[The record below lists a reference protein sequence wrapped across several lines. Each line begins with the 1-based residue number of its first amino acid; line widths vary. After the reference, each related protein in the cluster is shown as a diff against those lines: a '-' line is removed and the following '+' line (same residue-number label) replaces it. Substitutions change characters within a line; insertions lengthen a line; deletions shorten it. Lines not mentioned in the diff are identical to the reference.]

1 MRSGDEA
8 HKGDH
13 LTGDGHLTDE
23 TIMAIIAMTQHIGTR
38 AVELGRLTA
47 ELLDYRLLTAEQLYA
62 EVAQRY
68 HVAPAQLVIVDE
80 RRPHFWERLKADT
93 QRFAAFFRAVV
104 LKEMAADRL
113 VVVGRSVTYQLPHS
127 RCGLRVR
134 LVGPLEDRTKAVAS
148 EEKLATAVAERR
160 VRDYDRELRARIQ
173 TLYNFDLD
181 DPVNFDLTLNSYALP
196 IAMQVK
202 MLAELALDI
211 DQAVAPEDWQQMRD
225 AAVAAEVHAALMLHP
240 KIGHAPLEVQ
250 CAKGRVQ
257 VNGPG
262 LVPPWDG
269 LIYDVAR
276 QVEGVHA
283 VEVVADEQPMPVRPS

>member
-1 MRSGDEA
+1 
-8 HKGDH
+8 
-13 LTGDGHLTDE
+13 
-23 TIMAIIAMTQHIGTR
+23 MAIIAMTQHIGTR
-38 AVELGRLTA
+38 AVELGRA
-47 ELLDYRLLTAEQLYA
+47 ASELLGYRFLTSDDLYA
-62 EVAQRY
+62 EVAERY
-68 HVAPAQLVIVDE
+68 RFPSAQMVILDE

-93 QRFAAFFRAVV
+93 ARFVAFFRAVA

-113 VVVGRSVTYQLPHS
+113 VVVSRAITLQLPPY

-134 LVGPLEDRTKAVAS
+134 LVGPLEERVKAVVL
-148 EEKLATAVAERR
+148 EEKLAPAIAERR
-160 VRDYDRELRARIQ
+160 VRDYDRELRARVQ
-173 TLYNFDLD
+173 TVYNMDLD

-196 IAMQVK
+196 LAMQAK

-211 DQAVAPEDWQQMRD
+211 DQTIGPENWQQMRD

-250 CAKGRVQ
+250 CDKGRVQ

-269 LIYDVAR
+269 LIHDVAR
-276 QVEGVHA
+276 QVEGVHT
-283 VEVVADEQPMPVRPS
+283 VEVIADEQPMPVRPS